1 MYENI
6 ENTIKLMVKSKNVIL
21 AGEISAMMWK
31 KGMSYREIYESVNK
45 TSQIS
50 KSDWDEMLY
59 EYDTISSGIL

>member
-1 MYENI
+1 MYENL